1 MSDYKNGLP
10 SSSLYNFLGGT
21 DGRMVQPSSE
31 YLSYIKDYESE
42 ISTLYQSLF
51 DSFQEKLYMH
61 AGAGSYF
68 STMQKNF
75 SKIDRYGTNYISPN
89 TEYSGYTFITRPRLC
104 LQTPNL
110 ISNRYLMM
118 YNTDDPDSIQFMIR
132 SMLDSNLATYLA
144 NTTGSLLMRDK
155 QILSP
160 WIDPE
165 NPFITILTNN
175 LTDASGFPSQEIQT
189 ATNEGGFFSEDQT
202 IAKGSDNNKKS
213 FDVSLSFTDP
223 EGGPIMALFQ
233 LWMTYIAL
241 LTTGEVVAYADDIDQ
256 QRLCYTSSIYRF
268 TVDNTRRIIKKM
280 SKCTGCFPRQRNGGA
295 CFDVSMGSRF
305 VEAARKFNISFVCN
319 AYDENDP
326 IIAMEF
332 NTLMKRYAS
341 WIDGFH
347 EDEDLDRK
355 AGYRIENTQAYI
367 GQPLLNPTDDAF
379 GYGVVPIGSE
389 FNYMGLPFINM
400 HKGRKPPELEFRYH
414 KLSYSPNQLSNKIN
428 EDINKIDSLLEA
440 RNAYAHAYKQEQ
452 IQDTEYL

>member
-10 SSSLYNFLGGT
+10 SSSLYNFLGGES
-21 DGRMVQPSSE
+21 GKLVQPTNE
-31 YLSYIKDYESE
+31 YLTYIKDYESE
-42 ISTLYQSLF
+42 ISGLYQHLF
-51 DSFQEKLYMH
+51 DSIQEKLYMH

-89 TEYSGYTFITRPRLC
+89 TEYCGYTFITRPRLC

-110 ISNRYLMM
+110 LSNRYLMM

-132 SMLDSNLATYLA
+132 SMLDSNLATYTA
-144 NTTGSLLMRDK
+144 NTTGSHVLKDK

-165 NPFITILTNN
+165 NPFITLLTNN

-189 ATNEGGFFSEDQT
+189 ATNEGGYFSEDQT

-233 LWMTYIAL
+233 LWMTYMAL
-241 LTTGEVVAYADDIDQ
+241 LTTGEVVAYADDIEQ

-268 TVDNTRRIIKKM
+268 TVDSSRRIIKKM
-280 SKCTGCFPRQRNGGA
+280 AKCTGCFPRQRNGGA
-295 CFDVSMGSRF
+295 CFDVSMSSRF

-332 NTLMKRYAS
+332 NTLMKRYAG
-341 WIDGFH
+341 WIDGWH
-347 EDEDLDRK
+347 GNAALDKRD
-355 AGYRIENTQAYI
+355 GYRIENEQAYHGGGLI
-367 GQPLLNPTDDAF
+367 QPPNG

-389 FNYMGLPFINM
+389 YNYMGLPFINM
-400 HKGRKPPELEFRYH
+400 HDGRRPPELEFRYH
-414 KLSYSPNQLSNKIN
+414 QLSPSTYYLSNSIDN
-428 EDINKIDSLLEA
+428 TINKIDSLLEA
-440 RNAYAHAYKQEQ
+440 RNATAYMYNKEK
-452 IQDTEYL
+452 IQDVEYL